1 MRRRIQAVPRAGN
14 GRCDCGPI
22 GVRLARNGRP
32 GPAVGPGT
40 EAGGGAIQ
48 GPFFQTISSEE
59 GIHVFSVFMLGILGT
74 ESILWADGGENT
86 PSTVV
91 EFSDPSAFT
100 PQMTVTYDFINFA
113 YYQCSVDGVVYRG
126 NVEA

>member
-48 GPFFQTISSEE
+48 GPFFQTVSS
-59 GIHVFSVFMLGILGT
+59 GDGVHVYTVFMNGLLGT
-74 ESILWADGGENT
+74 ESVLWGVPDD
-86 PSTVV
+86 TVPDPIV
-91 EFSDPSAFT
+91 SFSSDTAYVPE
-100 PQMTVTYDFINFA
+100 MTVTYTAQN
-113 YYQCSVDGVVYRG
+113 YTRYQCSVDGVVYIG